1 MKLQRYI
8 LPASYGSDLDAED
21 EEWCR
26 AEDVAV
32 LEVEIERLRAEVE
45 RLKAPHEIL
54 ELKQLTK
61 DGAYWFRRKGGTAWV
76 VKNVFP
82 RLGADDGLYIGPLPP
97 PEE

>member
-45 RLKAPHEIL
+45 RLKTSPKVL
-54 ELKQLTK
+54 EPEQLTK

-76 VKNVFP
+76 VRNVFP
-82 RLGADDGLYIGPLPP
+82 RFGADDGSYIGPLTP
-97 PEE
+97 PEV